1 MNFAEGGCEKVNW
14 IELAQWILVVGC
26 DIGES
31 LTLFFLSAMQPGTV
45 EHIYGTVPSFGL
57 FWAVEH
63 IHGTVP
69 SFCLFWVLLDLFF
82 LFCFSALSF
91 PSFEE
96 SQTKGNVQDI
106 HSGVQYYQF

>member
-1 MNFAEGGCEKVNW
+1 
-14 IELAQWILVVGC
+14 
-26 DIGES
+26 
-31 LTLFFLSAMQPGTV
+31 MQPGTV
-45 EHIYGTVPSFGL
+45 EHIHGTVPSFGLFWAVEHIHGTVPSFGL

-69 SFCLFWVLLDLFF
+69 SFCLFWVLFDLFF

-96 SQTKGNVQDI
+96 SQTKGNVQDM